1 MEKSIVLIFESIIIK
16 YMELSLFQKY
26 QEPIVTKKISK
37 RSLIIEMFV
46 NEINKERPYTYT
58 NVNGKK
64 TKVGKISGK
73 AVALKVAH
81 LKEEDLF
88 YFLSVCKDY
97 KNRNGSF
104 SKCFFGSLKSV
115 EKLA

>member
-1 MEKSIVLIFESIIIK
+1 
-16 YMELSLFQKY
+16 MELSLFSKY
-26 QEPIVTKKISK
+26 QEFTPNEKRVNK
-37 RSLIIEMFV
+37 RSLIIQQFV
-46 NEINKERPYTYT
+46 DEINKERPYTYT

-64 TKVGKISGK
+64 TKVGFITPR
-73 AVALKVAH
+73 AVALKVSH
-81 LKEEDLF
+81 ISENDLI

-104 SKCFFGSLKSV
+104 SKCFFGSIKPV

>member
-1 MEKSIVLIFESIIIK
+1 
-16 YMELSLFQKY
+16 MELSLFQKY

-37 RSLIIEMFV
+37 RSLIIEEFV
-46 NEINKERPYTYT
+46 NEINKERPCTYIK
-58 NVNGKK
+58 NGKK
-64 TKVGKISGK
+64 VRLGKISGRT
-73 AVALKVAH
+73 VAIKLSH
-81 LKEEDLF
+81 LKEDDLF

-104 SKCFFGSLKSV
+104 SKRFFGSIKAG